1 MMQHLKPVGERKRV
15 KMNHNRLKNKRN
27 NNAKRKNGNVF
38 NYLCEKS
45 LMQKKRNTSRPAPRF
60 GANKKKNTTGRKKF
74 DGPRFARNDGSL
86 AEDYQRDMNGNTA
99 SRGSSKKRI
108 STGDKPFSKKTRE
121 HQSFDP
127 KKRTGSVKPF
137 RKTEGDPEGFSGRKR
152 ATRETGSSFSETKR
166 TSRYEKRGASGSK
179 STGYNVSRETTNNE
193 NREHKPRSTRESFSG
208 RNRNEKADR
217 SSSGRKPTGY
227 KTTRETTDNENRE
240 YKPRNTRESFS
251 GRNRN
256 ERTDRSEVRGNEKG
270 TRKTFE
276 KRPST
281 RKPIRDR
288 FSRET
293 EEQNPKRRF
302 SDEREE
308 SYVPRERNERPQ
320 RKNSRSDYSVAKK
333 PFEKRSGKKNGK
345 KEEPSSKEGI
355 RLNKYIANAGICSRR
370 EADEYIRSGVVTVN
384 GKAITEMGYQV
395 QDGDVVKFGDRA
407 IRPEKPV
414 YILLNKPKDYIT
426 TTDDPDGRH
435 IVTELV
441 KVKERVFPV
450 GRLDRNTT
458 GVLLLTNDGDLAERL
473 MHPKYEVPKVY
484 LALLDKRFEKRHM
497 EQLLEGV
504 ELEDGPIT
512 PDELAYVEGDKKK
525 IGVVIHSGRNRI
537 VHRMFNHL
545 GYNVEKLDRTSY
557 AGLTKRDLK
566 RSEWRTL
573 TPEEVMSLKRLV
585 KLKGKY

>member
-1 MMQHLKPVGERKRV
+1 MQRK
-15 KMNHNRLKNKRN
+15 KNNPR
-27 NNAKRKNGNVF
+27 
-38 NYLCEKS
+38 
-45 LMQKKRNTSRPAPRF
+45 QTQRF
-60 GANKKKNTTGRKKF
+60 GANKKRTTTTRKKF

-86 AEDYQRDMNGNTA
+86 AEDY
-99 SRGSSKKRI
+99 SRGTEGKSGPNTGRNKRI
-108 STGDKPFSKKTRE
+108 STGDKPANRRTKEAGAYSPR
-121 HQSFDP
+121 
-127 KKRTGSVKPF
+127 KRG
-137 RKTEGDPEGFSGRKR
+137 EGFSSARKSKGESEGYFESSSERKR
-152 ATRETGSSFSETKR
+152 APRSSGSPYSENKRPARTGDR
-166 TSRYEKRGASGSK
+166 NNTSRKPSG
-179 STGYNVSRETTNNE
+179 N
-193 NREHKPRSTRESFSG
+193 
-208 RNRNEKADR
+208 
-217 SSSGRKPTGY
+217 
-227 KTTRETTDNENRE
+227 
-240 YKPRNTRESFS
+240 
-251 GRNRN
+251 
-256 ERTDRSEVRGNEKG
+256 
-270 TRKTFE
+270 
-276 KRPST
+276 
-281 RKPIRDR
+281 R

-293 EEQNPKRRF
+293 RDDNSREFKPRESRDSFAPRKRAERPSRNEGEERYSRSEKPFDKRSTSRPRSTDSPRKRTGRPTDSEGQDRYSRAEKPYDKRSASRPRSTGTPRKRTGRPTENDSEERNSRSERPYDKRSSARPRSTERSSSETEERKPAKRF
-302 SDEREE
+302 SDKPEE
-308 SYVPRERNERPQ
+308 SFAPRERSERPT
-320 RKNSRSDYSVAKK
+320 RSRQAEDSRYKSTKRPA
-333 PFEKRSGKKNGK
+333 EKRSGKKNGK
-345 KEEPSSKEGI
+345 KEDVIAKEGT

-395 QDGDVVKFGDRA
+395 QEGDVVKFSDRA

-484 LALLDKRFEKRHM
+484 LAMLDKRFEKRHM

-504 ELEDGPIT
+504 ELEDGPIV

-566 RSEWRTL
+566 RSEWRML
-573 TPEEVMSLKRLV
+573 TTEEVISLKRLV